1 MNRSPTIGV
10 VMMVLGGY
18 YFGGILVGIQQA
30 ARQRGYQVLVFQGTP
45 RDLVATPFAS
55 DLVQGWIVVHYSD
68 DLPRLAQH
76 GIPIVTVA
84 TRVPG
89 LNCPAVLAGNFGGT
103 RDAVRH
109 LIAHGHERI
118 AFVGWPCI
126 SD

>member
-1 MNRSPTIGV
+1 
-10 VMMVLGGY
+10 MMVLGGY
-18 YFGGILVGIQQA
+18 YFGGILVGIQQV

-45 RDLVATPFAS
+45 RDLVATPFAC

-68 DLPRLAQH
+68 DLPRLAQQ
-76 GIPIVTVA
+76 GVPIVTVA

-89 LNCPAVLAGNFGGT
+89 LNCPAVLADNFGGT